1 MNLSGILVV
10 AAPGRL
16 DDVLAGLATL
26 AGVEVHQIDAATGR
40 IVVVQEA
47 PSVDAE
53 TDGFTR
59 IKSLPG
65 VIDAALVYHR
75 LDDPGASA
83 ADA

>member
-10 AAPGRL
+10 AAPDRL
-16 DDVLAGLATL
+16 DDVLAALRAL
-26 AGVEVHQIDAATGR
+26 EGVEVRHTDAATGR

-47 PSVDAE
+47 IDVDAE

-65 VIDAALVYHR
+65 VIDVALVYHR
-75 LDDPGASA
+75 LDDPA
-83 ADA
+83 APAAAA

>member
-16 DDVLAGLATL
+16 DDVLAALQTL
-26 AGVEVHQIDAATGR
+26 EGVEVHHTDAATGR
-40 IVVVQEA
+40 VVVVQEA
-47 PSVDAE
+47 SSIDAE
-53 TDGFTR
+53 ADGFTR

-75 LDDPGASA
+75 LDDA
-83 ADA
+83 APPADT

>member
-10 AAPGRL
+10 AAPGRF
-16 DDVLAGLATL
+16 DDVLAALRTL
-26 AGVEVHQIDAATGR
+26 AGVEVHQTDVNTGR

-47 PSVDAE
+47 PSIDAE

-59 IKSLPG
+59 IKALPG
-65 VIDAALVYHR
+65 VVDVALVYHR
-75 LDDPGASA
+75 LDDAAPP

>member
-16 DDVLAGLATL
+16 AEVQTALVALP
-26 AGVEVHQIDAATGR
+26 GVEVHHIDEASGR

-47 PSVDAE
+47 PDVDAE
-53 TDGFTR
+53 TAGFTR

-75 LDDPGASA
+75 LDDPA
-83 ADA
+83 APAAEA